1 MRPPVDEDYRPIRV
15 LGQGAYGEVW
25 LVTSK
30 ENEREQFAMKKI
42 PVKAT
47 EEGIPQSVV
56 REVASLVAL
65 KQMKHPNI
73 LRLHDAFIRRKG
85 GTISLNIVCEKCDW
99 DLCDFLRKIPK
110 NMCDAQCKYFARQI
124 MTGIDFL
131 HANSI
136 IHRDLKPQNILVNKD
151 HTLRIADFGLSRNY
165 GLHATFTTEVVTL
178 WYRSP
183 ELLLQCKYGTAVD
196 LWSAGCILAE
206 LYMRDALFRGET
218 EAEQLRIIFEKL
230 GTPSV
235 SVWPADA
242 IVPHSFYAEN
252 SPPPLA
258 NQMPQYLPAS
268 GVELLTAIL
277 QFNPH
282 ERPTAVECLQ
292 HKYFV

>member
-1 MRPPVDEDYRPIRV
+1 MRPIDEDYRPVRV

-25 LVTSK
+25 LVTNK

-73 LRLHDAFIRRKG
+73 LRLHDAFIRRKED
-85 GTISLNIVCEKCDW
+85 TISLNIVCEKCDW
-99 DLCDFLRKIPK
+99 DLCDFLRKIPHE
-110 NMCDAQCKYFARQI
+110 MCNAQCKHFARQI
-124 MTGIDFL
+124 LSGIDFL
-131 HANSI
+131 HSNTV

-165 GLHATFTTEVVTL
+165 GLHATFTTE
-178 WYRSP
+178 
-183 ELLLQCKYGTAVD
+183 CKYGTAVD

-206 LYMRDALFRGET
+206 LYTRDALFKGDT
-218 EAEQLRIIFEKL
+218 EAHQLRVIFEKL
-230 GTPSV
+230 GTPSA

-242 IVPHSFYAEN
+242 IVPHSFYTEN
-252 SPPPLA
+252 SPPSLA
-258 NQMPQYLPAS
+258 NQLPRLPAS
-268 GVELLTAIL
+268 GVELLKTIL
-277 QFNPH
+277 HFNPH
-282 ERPTAVECLQ
+282 ERPTAAES
-292 HKYFV
+292 F